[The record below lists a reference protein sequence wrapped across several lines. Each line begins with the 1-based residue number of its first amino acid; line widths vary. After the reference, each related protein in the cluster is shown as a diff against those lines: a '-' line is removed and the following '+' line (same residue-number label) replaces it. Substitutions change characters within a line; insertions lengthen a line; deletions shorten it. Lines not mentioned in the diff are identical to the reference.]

1 MKLIRFSPSDNETP
15 RPGLWVNDTIH
26 DLSGW
31 FASAADFLAEHPE
44 GWLPEDVEVDGLPTF
59 SRSSVHL
66 LAPIDDGARVFA
78 VAINYKKHAEESD
91 LEVPSQP
98 IIFDKPTTSLVGPGE
113 PIVIPAVTREL
124 DYEGELGVV
133 IGREARQV
141 AKADVPHY
149 VAGLTIVN
157 DTTARDLQWVDLGK
171 HHIVDWLSSKCLDR
185 TSPLGPAI
193 TSAKVAGDPHQ
204 LKLTTHLNE
213 TIMQDS
219 NTSRMVFSVWDLIEF
234 LSARGTLLPGDVL
247 ATGTPFGVGST
258 QKVFLKPGDTV
269 RVEVENVGVLENQ
282 VEAG

>member
-1 MKLIRFSPSDNETP
+1 MKLVRFSPTETEPP
-15 RPGLWVNDTIH
+15 RPGLWVDDTIH
-26 DLSGW
+26 DLGGR
-31 FASAADFLAEHPE
+31 FALVADFLAEHPE

-59 SRSSVHL
+59 SRSSVRL

-78 VAINYKKHAEESD
+78 VALNYKKHAEESN

-113 PIVIPAVTREL
+113 PIIIPAVTREL
-124 DYEGELGVV
+124 DYEGEMGVV

-219 NTSRMVFSVWDLIEF
+219 NTSLMVFSVWDLIEF
-234 LSARGTLLPGDVL
+234 LSARVTLLPGDVL

-269 RVEVENVGVLENQ
+269 RVEVENVGVLENP

>member
-1 MKLIRFSPSDNETP
+1 MRLVRFSPSETEPP
-15 RPGLWVNDTIH
+15 RPGLWVGDTIH
-26 DLSGW
+26 DLGGRV
-31 FASAADFLAEHPE
+31 ASIAEFLAEYPE
-44 GWLPEDVEVDGLPTF
+44 GWLPEEVEVDGLPTF
-59 SRSSVHL
+59 SRSSVRL

-78 VAINYKKHAEESD
+78 VAVNYKKHAEESN

-98 IIFDKPTTSLVGPGE
+98 IIFDKLTTSLVGPGE
-113 PIVIPAVTREL
+113 PIIIPAVTREL
-124 DYEGELGVV
+124 DYEGEMGVV

-141 AKADVPHY
+141 AKADVHHY

-171 HHIVDWLSSKCLDR
+171 HRIVDWLSSKCLDR

-193 TSAKVAGDPHQ
+193 TSAKVAGDPHR

-213 TIMQDS
+213 TLMQDS
-219 NTSRMVFSVWDLIEF
+219 NTSLMVFSVWDLIEF
-234 LSARGTLLPGDVL
+234 LSARVTLLPGDVL

-258 QKVFLKPGDTV
+258 RKVFLKPGDMV
-269 RVEVENVGVLENQ
+269 RVEVENVGVLENL

>member
-31 FASAADFLAEHPE
+31 FASVADFLAEHPE

-219 NTSRMVFSVWDLIEF
+219 NTSLMVFSV
-234 LSARGTLLPGDVL
+234 
-247 ATGTPFGVGST
+247 
-258 QKVFLKPGDTV
+258 
-269 RVEVENVGVLENQ
+269 
-282 VEAG
+282 